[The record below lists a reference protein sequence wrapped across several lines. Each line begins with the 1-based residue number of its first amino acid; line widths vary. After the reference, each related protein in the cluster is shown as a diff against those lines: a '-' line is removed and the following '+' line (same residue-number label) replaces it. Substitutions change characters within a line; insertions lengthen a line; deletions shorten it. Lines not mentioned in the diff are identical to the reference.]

1 MKKSRQYIAGFLLL
15 FIMALA
21 SGCGDGRDSAKS
33 TQGAKQSQSAAG
45 AQSTENDMENGPT
58 SSGNGSM
65 ADDNMDMDNEEST
78 GVLDGLADDVRDGMD
93 DIRDAAEGSSGAS
106 GEISAR

>member
-1 MKKSRQYIAGFLLL
+1 
-15 FIMALA
+15 
-21 SGCGDGRDSAKS
+21 
-33 TQGAKQSQSAAG
+33 
-45 AQSTENDMENGPT
+45 
-58 SSGNGSM
+58 M